1 MFKINIQL
9 VFKSLKYKIE
19 FQNYAFTEVSD
30 NPYTFYSNS
39 RLRIKWHFQV
49 LDTEH
54 TVDINTVHFAVKFRQ
69 CGIYNFILR
78 QCNKKSWKMQSYPKC
93 QDKLRS
99 ALWTVL
105 TIFCQSMT
113 DIYLK
118 WINYYIFRVTC

>member
-78 QCNKKSWKMQSYPKC
+78 QCNKKS
-93 QDKLRS
+93 
-99 ALWTVL
+99 
-105 TIFCQSMT
+105 
-113 DIYLK
+113 
-118 WINYYIFRVTC
+118 